1 MARGVA
7 IVDFRHIGQGDIAL
21 VGGKGASL
29 GEMTQAGLAV
39 PPGFI
44 ITANGYRDF
53 FKGSGLKKTILAMLA
68 KVKPDE
74 MRSLAAAARQIQK
87 QILLTPIPADLR
99 ARIEVAYRHLVH
111 VTGRGIAVAVRPSVA
126 SEIAPE
132 TNFAGQLETYLNV
145 IGADAVTRA
154 VHQSWAS
161 LFDAHAIYYRLTHKL
176 DHFAL
181 DVAVVVQTMV
191 AADKAGVMFT
201 ANPLRNGP
209 DEIVIEAARG
219 LGEVVVRGT
228 ITPDRYVVSKSE
240 VKILEARV
248 ATQPWQLVRVAGSTG
263 VRVRHRAIPRTEQ
276 RKQKL
281 TNEEILNLAAVGK
294 TIEEH
299 YHYPQNV
306 EWAIDQAGKLWLLE
320 SWSMTALAEK
330 SEIRSTKSETA
341 ISDQRLGLPPAAE
354 TTKDSVSVDIQAK
367 ILARGIPG
375 SIGVASGPVRII
387 RHPSQIDELKPGEVM
402 VTEQTSP
409 VYLPAMQRAAALVTE
424 TGGMTS
430 HAVVMSR
437 ELGLP
442 SVVGAGTA
450 TSHLKNG
457 VVVTVDGRTGL
468 VYQGKVMI
476 SAINNEATRRSAT
489 ADVGIPTEASGP
501 ITATKIMINLAEP
514 KRAVELAK
522 LPVDGVG
529 LLRAEFMV
537 AGMGVHP
544 RYLLREKK
552 EHLYVRKLTEG
563 IREIAQAF
571 TPRPIIY
578 RASDFKTNEYRSLTG
593 GDKVEPKEENPMLG
607 FRGAHRYIREPD
619 LFFL

>member
-1 MARGVA
+1 
-7 IVDFRHIGQGDIAL
+7 
-21 VGGKGASL
+21 
-29 GEMTQAGLAV
+29 
-39 PPGFI
+39 
-44 ITANGYRDF
+44 
-53 FKGSGLKKTILAMLA
+53 
-68 KVKPDE
+68 
-74 MRSLAAAARQIQK
+74 
-87 QILLTPIPADLR
+87 
-99 ARIEVAYRHLVH
+99 
-111 VTGRGIAVAVRPSVA
+111 
-126 SEIAPE
+126 
-132 TNFAGQLETYLNV
+132 
-145 IGADAVTRA
+145 
-154 VHQSWAS
+154 
-161 LFDAHAIYYRLTHKL
+161 
-176 DHFAL
+176 
-181 DVAVVVQTMV
+181 
-191 AADKAGVMFT
+191 
-201 ANPLRNGP
+201 
-209 DEIVIEAARG
+209 
-219 LGEVVVRGT
+219 
-228 ITPDRYVVSKSE
+228 
-240 VKILEARV
+240 
-248 ATQPWQLVRVAGSTG
+248 
-263 VRVRHRAIPRTEQ
+263 
-276 RKQKL
+276 
-281 TNEEILNLAAVGK
+281 
-294 TIEEH
+294 
-299 YHYPQNV
+299 
-306 EWAIDQAGKLWLLE
+306 
-320 SWSMTALAEK
+320 
-330 SEIRSTKSETA
+330 
-341 ISDQRLGLPPAAE
+341 
-354 TTKDSVSVDIQAK
+354 
-367 ILARGIPG
+367 
-375 SIGVASGPVRII
+375 
-387 RHPSQIDELKPGEVM
+387 M

-578 RASDFKTNEYRSLTG
+578 RASDFKTNEYGR
-593 GDKVEPKEENPMLG
+593 
-607 FRGAHRYIREPD
+607 
-619 LFFL
+619 